1 MVQEHEWA
9 ATEKDILR
17 LHWYSSITAEEIGRL
32 CDNRSKSAVV
42 AQAARMKLGTK
53 PRGRQKIA
61 AFGTQPRP
69 NAPALAETMA
79 SDVVGVTLLD
89 LEDGMCHWPINHP
102 GGLFFCG
109 CKTQGKYCL
118 EHAEIAFQPKQRRA
132 A

>member
-9 ATEKDILR
+9 VGEKHILR
-17 LHWYSSITAEEIGRL
+17 LHWYSSITAEEIGKL
-32 CDNRSKSAVV
+32 CNSRSKNAVV
-42 AQAARMKLGTK
+42 AQAGRMKLGPK
-53 PRGRQKIA
+53 PRGRQKS
-61 AFGTQPRP
+61 FGTISRP

-89 LEDGMCHWPINHP
+89 LENGMCHWPINHP

-109 CKTQGKYCL
+109 CKTHGKYCL
-118 EHAEIAFQPKQRRA
+118 EHAELAFQPKRRA